1 MTERQALIEKL
12 YVEHADFLVQ
22 LCRKRTGYNPYCAD
36 MIEDCVQE
44 TFLTALTA
52 YDLLIRHENVRG
64 WLAMTCIHCLQHAFR
79 QEKQQERMMM
89 ALLRERMRAEY
100 VGSNPVEEE
109 QERKTIGEELQR
121 LQSQLSPQERTIWIA
136 YFCYQ
141 QTMKVIA
148 ISQGMTENQVKSV
161 IRRIRR
167 KTGAFFS

>member
-1 MTERQALIEKL
+1 MTERQAFVEKL

-22 LCRKRTGYNPYCAD
+22 LCRKRTGYSPYCAD
-36 MIEDCVQE
+36 MIDDCVQE

-52 YDLLIRHENVRG
+52 YDVLQRHKNVRG
-64 WLAMTCIHCLQHAFR
+64 WLALTCIHRLQYAFR
-79 QEKQQERMMM
+79 QEKRQERILA
-89 ALLRERMRAEY
+89 ALLRERITAENS
-100 VGSNPVEEE
+100 GSNPVEEQ
-109 QERKTIGEELQR
+109 QEREAIREELQR
-121 LQSQLSPQERTIWIA
+121 LQAQLSPKERTIWIA

-167 KTGAFFS
+167 KTGVFFC

>member
-1 MTERQALIEKL
+1 MTERQAFIERL

-22 LCRKRTGYNPYCAD
+22 LCRKRTGYNPCCAD

-64 WLAMTCIHCLQHAFR
+64 WLAMTCIHRLQHAFR
-79 QEKQQERMMM
+79 QEKQQEHMMM
-89 ALLRERMRAEY
+89 ALLRERMTAEY
-100 VGSNPVEEE
+100 SDPDPVEE
-109 QERKTIGEELQR
+109 QRERNALGEALQK
-121 LQSQLSPQERTIWIA
+121 LQSQLSPKERTIWIA

-167 KTGAFFS
+167 KTGAFFY